1 MPETKTSPVA
11 DTSAESAQQDSELRY
26 LLSAYLFDSL
36 SEEGRLEV
44 EKQLENS
51 EACREEL
58 EELRETLSLLSDALD
73 PEVATEGGYSF
84 EEKRLERVLAAS
96 QKRSPLRL
104 LPRPALL
111 SAAAA
116 ILLFIGI
123 AIAFV
128 GTRIKSTAP
137 GDSLA
142 RYYADSE
149 SPVTETTESL
159 AEDDGLRFSRALMPE
174 EKPAADR
181 SVSRKPRALV
191 PKTISNQAAPPP
203 PVPAS
208 REQIVRKRREGGVV
222 LLDPADPSAPP
233 GRTGSSAPASDTLP
247 EKAKKAS
254 SVPEAPPS
262 DGVIDVI
269 GVGGGAAGAYGFR
282 YGKVRVV
289 RSGEK
294 EKEEA
299 GEGLAARAAAAGR
312 KIPPLNNDAR
322 SFNNIEKK
330 ILSQAQQEKLAANE
344 EDEPFE
350 EPPREAPQQQKDQEK
365 LNKTTQRARLPLVK
379 RKILPERG
387 RDGLVAKGAAK
398 LRQELGK
405 VGDLKEMAKKEEGE
419 DIELIYED
427 ESFADDASF
436 ADTQGKRPLLNQLSQ
451 SLQKADRGG
460 QLDYRRNDWAY
471 NLNIEETP
479 EGYLSAGKG
488 APARQQGDFSL
499 EGQTAEGGPV
509 EINEKALNSYAW
521 YQRLDPNLSYEQF
534 NSRALTI
541 PAPALGDEGLG
552 EKGFREK
559 YGVNPFVATNRDHLS
574 TFGMDVDNASWG
586 RTLETI
592 RNRELPPPQTVRV
605 EEFINNFPDPRP
617 GDPGKVFTVYTEGG
631 PAPFGDHNLELIK
644 VTIKSRELR
653 QGERRDA
660 ILTFAVDTSGS
671 MANKGK
677 LRLLKDSIRTLV
689 SNLSI
694 NDRVAIVAFS
704 TNAYVVLPHTSVR
717 QKTEIDAAIDSLQAN
732 GGTNVEA
739 GIDLAYRLAAESG
752 NRRAANRVILCSDGV
767 ANLGARGPE
776 VVLKR
781 IRRYARDNLV
791 SLFTYAFGTGGRQA
805 VRGDR
810 MLQRLADEGDGRYQ
824 YVDSA
829 STSRDIFSLPD
840 QLQILASDAKIQV
853 DFNPE
858 VVSHYRLLGYEKRD
872 IADKD
877 FRNDKVDA
885 GEVGPGATVT
895 ALYEIKRSR
904 PVGSLGTIR
913 LRYLDTISGRVEET
927 DFDLPPGILSEK
939 LADTSDRFRL
949 IASVAEFA
957 ELLRGSYYARNGS
970 YGAILELM
978 SQFAPEA
985 RNRIE
990 FAEIYRTVGKA
1001 QGLGAVRTLQNIQE

>member
-111 SAAAA
+111 SAAAG

-128 GTRIKSTAP
+128 GTTIKSTAP

-149 SPVTETTESL
+149 SPVTGTTESL
-159 AEDDGLRFSRALMPE
+159 AEDEGLRFRRALLPE
-174 EKPAADR
+174 EKSAADQ

-191 PKTISNQAAPPP
+191 PKTINDQATPPP

-208 REQIVRKRREGGVV
+208 REKNVGKRREGAVV

-247 EKAKKAS
+247 IKEKKAS
-254 SVPEAPPS
+254 SGPEAPPS
-262 DGVIDVI
+262 GKVIDAI
-269 GVGGGAAGAYGFR
+269 GVGGGAAGAYGVR
-282 YGKVRVV
+282 YGKARLV

-294 EKEEA
+294 QET
-299 GEGLAARAAAAGR
+299 GEGLAAKAAETAKKR
-312 KIPPLNNDAR
+312 PPLSNDRR
-322 SFNNIEKK
+322 SFKNIEKK
-330 ILSQAQQEKLAANE
+330 ILSQAQQEVVAANE
-344 EDEPFE
+344 EDEAFE
-350 EPPREAPQQQKDQEK
+350 EPPREAPHRQKDQEK

-387 RDGLVAKGAAK
+387 RDGLEAKGTTK
-398 LRQELGK
+398 LLQKLGK
-405 VGDLKEMAKKEEGE
+405 VGDLKEMAKKEEAE
-419 DIELIYED
+419 EIELVVGD
-427 ESFADDASF
+427 EFSDDASF
-436 ADTQGKRPLLNQLSQ
+436 ADTQAKRPLLNQLSQ

-460 QLDYRRNDWAY
+460 QLDFRRNDWAY

-541 PAPALGDEGLG
+541 PAPSLGDEGLG

-631 PAPFGDHNLELIK
+631 PAPFGDHSLELIK

-781 IRRYARDNLV
+781 NRRYARDNLV

-978 SQFAPEA
+978 SQFPPEA
-985 RNRIE
+985 KNRIE
-990 FAEIYRTVGKA
+990 FAEIYKTVGKA

>member
-1 MPETKTSPVA
+1 A
-11 DTSAESAQQDSELRY
+11 
-26 LLSAYLFDSL
+26 
-36 SEEGRLEV
+36 
-44 EKQLENS
+44 
-51 EACREEL
+51 
-58 EELRETLSLLSDALD
+58 
-73 PEVATEGGYSF
+73 
-84 EEKRLERVLAAS
+84 
-96 QKRSPLRL
+96 
-104 LPRPALL
+104 
-111 SAAAA
+111 
-116 ILLFIGI
+116 
-123 AIAFV
+123 
-128 GTRIKSTAP
+128 
-137 GDSLA
+137 
-142 RYYADSE
+142 
-149 SPVTETTESL
+149 
-159 AEDDGLRFSRALMPE
+159 
-174 EKPAADR
+174 
-181 SVSRKPRALV
+181 
-191 PKTISNQAAPPP
+191 
-203 PVPAS
+203 
-208 REQIVRKRREGGVV
+208 
-222 LLDPADPSAPP
+222 
-233 GRTGSSAPASDTLP
+233 
-247 EKAKKAS
+247 
-254 SVPEAPPS
+254 
-262 DGVIDVI
+262 I
-269 GVGGGAAGAYGFR
+269 GVGGGAAGSYGSRFGKGR
-282 YGKVRVV
+282 RASTGKKQEAKEGSAAQAAAEPKKPGKVA
-289 RSGEK
+289 S
-294 EKEEA
+294 
-299 GEGLAARAAAAGR
+299 AGR
-312 KIPPLNNDAR
+312 KKSPPNKDGESSKNRGERVPPSPVEEEAEAGGAGDLPRD
-322 SFNNIEKK
+322 
-330 ILSQAQQEKLAANE
+330 QALQLKELQEL
-344 EDEPFE
+344 
-350 EPPREAPQQQKDQEK
+350 PQQD
-365 LNKTTQRARLPLVK
+365 QRARSLVK
-379 RKILPERG
+379 RKVALG
-387 RDGLVAKGAAK
+387 RSRLDLETNTATK
-398 LRQELGK
+398 LRQELSK
-405 VGDLKEMAKKEEGE
+405 VAPLELQKKQEQEQEETEGGE
-419 DIELIYED
+419 L
-427 ESFADDASF
+427 FAGEASF
-436 ADTQGKRPLLNQLSQ
+436 ADAKAERPLLGQLSQ
-451 SLQKADRGG
+451 SLQKAARDG

-471 NLNIEETP
+471 NLNIAKTQD
-479 EGYLSAGKG
+479 GYSPAGKG
-488 APARQQGDFSL
+488 ALPREQGRLNQQRQAAGD
-499 EGQTAEGGPV
+499 GPV

-592 RNRELPPPQTVRV
+592 RERRLPPPETVRV

-617 GDPGKVFTVYTEGG
+617 GNPGKVFTVYTEGG
-631 PAPFGDHNLELIK
+631 PSPFGDHDLELVQ
-644 VTIKSRELR
+644 VTIKSRKLR

-660 ILTFAVDTSGS
+660 ILTFAIDTSGS
-671 MANKGK
+671 MADTGK

-732 GGTNVEA
+732 GGTNIEA

-853 DFNPE
+853 DFNPD

-904 PVGSLGTIR
+904 PVGSLGRIR
-913 LRYLDTISGRVEET
+913 LRYLDTLSGRVEET
-927 DFDLPPGILSEK
+927 DFDLPPGVLAEK
-939 LADTSDRFRL
+939 LTSTTERFRL

-978 SQFAPEA
+978 STFSTAA
-985 RNRIE
+985 RNRLD
-990 FAEIYRTVGKA
+990 FAEIYQVIGKA
-1001 QGLGAVRTLQNIQE
+1001 QGLCAVRTLQDIKE